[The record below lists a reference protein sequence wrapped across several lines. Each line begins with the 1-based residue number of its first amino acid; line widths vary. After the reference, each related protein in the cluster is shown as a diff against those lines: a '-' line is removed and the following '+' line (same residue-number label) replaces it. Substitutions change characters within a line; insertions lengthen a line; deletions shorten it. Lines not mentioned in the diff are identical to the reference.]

1 MDVPCTPI
9 TPATC
14 LQKELSYEMTFT
26 CISSGNSTHRSI
38 FSYEKRKDD
47 KQEFYEMSFEKLTS
61 YIKHKTFHMKST
73 NFHMKIDN
81 LKHRNIFSYKKG

>member
-9 TPATC
+9 TPANY

-26 CISSGNSTHRSI
+26 CISSGNSIHHSI

-47 KQEFYEMSFEKLTS
+47 KQEFYEMSFEKSPVILNT
-61 YIKHKTFHMKST
+61 KHF
-73 NFHMKIDN
+73 I
-81 LKHRNIFSYKKG
+81 